1 MDTSRVCI
9 CQKRSRPIFALET
22 FTADCNHQP
31 STSMTSTPLSSGVIS
46 LVGDRNRLLT
56 SDKMGC
62 CKPKSKGHYYGVFV
76 NSINPTPEPL
86 VPGLGLPF
94 LVAARMQI
102 FSSFSH
108 VQPLTLLIL
117 PQPILSH

>member
-1 MDTSRVCI
+1 
-9 CQKRSRPIFALET
+9 
-22 FTADCNHQP
+22 
-31 STSMTSTPLSSGVIS
+31 MTSHQHEKLLSSGVIS
-46 LVGDRNRLLT
+46 LVGDRNRFLT

-86 VPGLGLPF
+86 VPVLGLPSLGHLF

-117 PQPILSH
+117 PQPMLSH